1 MNSKMTTK
9 AQLSTTKNQKQTK
22 QTTRTK
28 SESEKWRSHGRLSE
42 GYHMGG
48 KVQEIRSIIGRHK
61 IVREKLRIV

>member
-1 MNSKMTTK
+1 MNIKM
-9 AQLSTTKNQKQTK
+9 ARNSQLSTTKNQQQTK
-22 QTTRTK
+22 QTSRTK
-28 SESEKWRSHGRLSE
+28 SELEKWRSHGRLSE